1 MLRSGSICISFLYK
15 YLTSENNTE
24 NTGDELIKRGTKL
37 KCLTDTFQ
45 SYGGV
50 LSKLSQILSV
60 EDQNSNVF
68 SDCKPFSQK
77 KTIEYLKNEFETND
91 IFFKDIE
98 ELDFNVYKSGSVGQ
112 VHKALYNK
120 NGKSHEIVLKVQYVG
135 LYEQV
140 QTDLFILDKLT
151 SYLFH
156 FSDLSH
162 AMIDIKTKLYEELDY
177 KTELNNQQTIFKL
190 WENHPNI
197 KIPEVIPEL
206 STDKILGMYYIN
218 ADSLNTFILNSTQDE
233 RNNIGN
239 YIVEFIFT
247 NMYNNKI
254 FYSDIHYGNFLIQD
268 NKKLYVMDFGCI
280 NSINDELLENI
291 KNLHISILDK
301 NIDNFYNIV
310 EKMGI
315 INCET
320 ISEKSKNYIY
330 YYFNL
335 QFTPLISEEFQF
347 TEEWLTK
354 SVYKETELMKEW
366 QLPPNMVY
374 LNKIPYGLYHI
385 LTKLNLK
392 CNFTPFFNKLL
403 KL

>member
-1 MLRSGSICISFLYK
+1 MLRSGSICLSFLYK
-15 YLTSENNTE
+15 YLTSENNDE

-50 LSKLSQILSV
+50 LSKLSQLLSV

-91 IFFKDIE
+91 VFFKDIE

-112 VHKALYNK
+112 VHKGLYNK
-120 NGKSHEIVLKVQYVG
+120 NGKSFEIVLKVQYVG

-162 AMIDIKTKLYEELDY
+162 AMIDIKTKLHEELDY
-177 KTELNNQQTIFKL
+177 KTELNNQQTIFNL
-190 WENHPNI
+190 WKNHPNI

-254 FYSDIHYGNFLIQD
+254 FYSDIHYGNFLIKD

-301 NIDNFYNIV
+301 NIVDFYNIV

-315 INCET
+315 INSKT
-320 ISEKSKNYIY
+320 ISEKSKDYIY

-335 QFTPLISEEFQF
+335 QFTPLISEDFQF

-392 CNFTPFFNKLL
+392 CNFIPFFNKLL